1 MNKETVV
8 ITGSARGLGY
18 EMARRFRKKGLHVVV
33 NGRDEKRITA
43 QGVKNADVSG
53 NDGMTTGD
61 AVVIQKY
68 LLHLVTELPQK

>member
-1 MNKETVV
+1 MIDMSDAVLIMQALANPNKYGVD
-8 ITGSARGLGY
+8 
-18 EMARRFRKKGLHVVV
+18 
-33 NGRDEKRITA
+33 GRDEKRITA

-68 LLHLVTELPQK
+68 LLHLVTELPEK